1 MGDNFVK
8 INSLVYYLSREIHYL
23 YWLIPSMDYQLFLS
37 QRLQQ
42 LKDSGAYRYFLEV
55 NKSAQHFPN
64 FYYANEEGQQQAA
77 VNWCSNDYLSMSTNE
92 EVISKLGFVT
102 HRSGTGSG
110 GTRNISGTTNHH
122 KELERTLAAWHRKDA
137 ALLFNGAYQANVTT
151 LQTLG
156 KNIPGLVFFSDERNH
171 ASIIEGIRGC
181 KNEKKIFKHND
192 VQHLEELLRTVPADQ
207 PKLIVFESVYSMSGT
222 ISPVKAIAALAKRYN
237 TLTYV
242 DEVHGVGLYGPNG
255 AGMLEQE
262 GEQYSIDIVNGTLSK
277 AVGVFGGYIAASSTI
292 IDFVRSFGS
301 GFIFTTSLPP
311 AICAAANKSIQFI
324 QQNENLRR
332 HFRENVL
339 RLRTILA
346 NNGIEFKQNDSHI
359 TIIPMDDAIQCR
371 QIANQLLEKHGI
383 YLQPINYPTVPVG
396 EECLRII
403 ITARHLPKHINH
415 LAYSLKKI
423 LHGDHK
429 TDWQEFPAVAVAD

>member
-1 MGDNFVK
+1 
-8 INSLVYYLSREIHYL
+8 
-23 YWLIPSMDYQLFLS
+23 
-37 QRLQQ
+37 
-42 LKDSGAYRYFLEV
+42 
-55 NKSAQHFPN
+55 
-64 FYYANEEGQQQAA
+64 
-77 VNWCSNDYLSMSTNE
+77 SNDYLSMSTNE

-102 HRSGTGSG
+102 HRSGSGSG

-122 KELERTLAAWHRKDA
+122 KELEKTLAVWHKKEA

-156 KNIPGLVFFSDERNH
+156 KNLPGLVFFSDERNH

-181 KNEKKIFKHND
+181 KNEKKIFRHND
-192 VQHLEELLRTVPADQ
+192 VEHLEELLQTVPADQ

-222 ISPVKAIAALAKRYN
+222 IAPVKAIAELAKKYN
-237 TLTYV
+237 ALTYV
-242 DEVHGVGLYGPNG
+242 DEVHGVGLYGENG
-255 AGMLEQE
+255 AGILEQK
-262 GEQYSIDIVNGTLSK
+262 GQQHSIDIVNGTLSK
-277 AVGVFGGYIAASSTI
+277 AVGVFGGYIAASATI
-292 IDFVRSFGS
+292 IDFIRSFGS

-324 QQNENLRR
+324 QQDNQLRK
-332 HFRENVL
+332 HFFENVKQ
-339 RLRTILA
+339 LRTA
-346 NNGIEFKQNDSHI
+346 FVNNGIEFKQNDSHI
-359 TIIPMDDAIQCR
+359 TIIPMEEATRCR
-371 QIANQLLEKHGI
+371 QIANQLLEKHGV

-415 LAYSLKKI
+415 LAYSLKKT
-423 LHGDHK
+423 LHGEHK

>member
-1 MGDNFVK
+1 
-8 INSLVYYLSREIHYL
+8 
-23 YWLIPSMDYQLFLS
+23 MDYQLFLN
-37 QRLQQ
+37 QRLQE

-55 NKSAQHFPN
+55 NKSAQHFPS
-64 FYYANEEGQQQAA
+64 FYYGDEKGQQHAA
-77 VNWCSNDYLSMSTNE
+77 VNWCSNDYLGMSTNE

-122 KELERTLAAWHRKDA
+122 KELERTLASWHRKEA

-181 KNEKKIFKHND
+181 KNEKKIFSHND
-192 VQHLEELLRTVPADQ
+192 VEHLEELLRSVPADQ
-207 PKLIVFESVYSMSGT
+207 PKLIVFESVYSMSGS
-222 ISPVKAIAALAKRYN
+222 ISPVKAIAELAKKYN
-237 TLTYV
+237 ALTYI
-242 DEVHGVGLYGPNG
+242 DEVHGVGLYGESG
-255 AGMLEQE
+255 AGILEQE
-262 GEQYSIDIVNGTLSK
+262 RLQYSIDIVNGTLSK
-277 AVGVFGGYIAASSTI
+277 AVGVFGGYIAASAII
-292 IDFVRSFGS
+292 IDFIRSFGS

-324 QQNENLRR
+324 QQNDQVRKL
-332 HFRENVL
+332 FFENVKQL
-339 RLRTILA
+339 RIVFA
-346 NNGIEFKQNDSHI
+346 NNEIGFRQNDSHI
-359 TIIPMDDAIQCR
+359 TIIPMEDATRCR
-371 QIANQLLEKHGI
+371 QIANHLLEKHGV

-423 LHGDHK
+423 LHAR
-429 TDWQEFPAVAVAD
+429 PAFIYERENSI

>member
-1 MGDNFVK
+1 
-8 INSLVYYLSREIHYL
+8 
-23 YWLIPSMDYQLFLS
+23 MDYQSFLN
-37 QRLQQ
+37 QRLQE
-42 LKDSGAYRYFLEV
+42 LKNGGAYRYFLEV

-64 FYYANEEGQQQAA
+64 FYYDDEKGQPHSA

-122 KELERTLAAWHRKDA
+122 KELERTLAAWHKKEA

-181 KNEKKIFKHND
+181 KNEKKIFRHND
-192 VQHLEELLRTVPADQ
+192 VEHLEELLQTIPADK
-207 PKLIVFESVYSMSGT
+207 PKLIVFESVYSMNGT
-222 ISPVKAIAALAKRYN
+222 ISPVKAIADLAKKYGA
-237 TLTYV
+237 LTYI
-242 DEVHGVGLYGPNG
+242 DEVHGVGLYGESG
-255 AGMLEQE
+255 AGILEQE
-262 GEQYSIDIVNGTLSK
+262 DQQNSIDIVNGTLSK
-277 AVGVFGGYIAASSTI
+277 AVGVFGGYIAASATI
-292 IDFVRSFGS
+292 IDFIRSFGS

-324 QQNENLRR
+324 QQNHQLRKHFFENLKQ
-332 HFRENVL
+332 L
-339 RLRTILA
+339 RA
-346 NNGIEFKQNDSHI
+346 AFSNNEIEFKQNNSHI
-359 TIIPMDDAIQCR
+359 TIIPIEDATKCR
-371 QIANQLLEKHGI
+371 QIANHLLEKHGV

-403 ITARHLPKHINH
+403 VTARHLPKHINH

-423 LHGDHK
+423 LHGDNQ
-429 TDWQEFPAVAVAD
+429 TDWKEFPAVALAD

>member
-1 MGDNFVK
+1 MFD
-8 INSLVYYLSREIHYL
+8 YHL
-23 YWLIPSMDYQLFLS
+23 YIANQ
-37 QRLQQ
+37 LQQ
-42 LKDSGAYRYFLEV
+42 LKEEGRYRYFLEV

-64 FYYANEEGQQQAA
+64 FYYTDEQGQQHAA

-92 EVISKLGFVT
+92 EVISRLSFVT

-110 GTRNISGTTNHH
+110 GTRNISGTKNHH
-122 KELERTLAAWHRKDA
+122 KELEKTLAAWHKKEG
-137 ALLFNGAYQANVTT
+137 ALLFNSAYQANVTT

-156 KNIPGLVFFSDERNH
+156 KNIPGLIFFSDERNH
-171 ASIIEGIRGC
+171 ASIIEGVRGC

-192 VQHLEELLRTVPADQ
+192 VRHLEELLKTVPFDK

-222 ISPVKAIAALAKRYN
+222 IAPVKAIAELAKKYN
-237 TLTYV
+237 ALTYV
-242 DEVHGVGLYGPNG
+242 DEVHGVGLYGESG
-255 AGMLEQE
+255 AGILEQE
-262 GEQYSIDIVNGTLSK
+262 GQQHSIDIINGTLSK
-277 AVGVFGGYIAASSTI
+277 AVGVFGGYIAASAII
-292 IDFVRSFGS
+292 IDFIRSFGS

-324 QQNENLRR
+324 QQNDQLRKHFFENLKQ
-332 HFRENVL
+332 L
-339 RLRTILA
+339 RIA
-346 NNGIEFKQNDSHI
+346 FDNNGIEFKQNDSHI
-359 TIIPMDDAIQCR
+359 TIIPMDDATRCR
-371 QIANQLLEKHGI
+371 QIASQLLEKHGV

-423 LHGDHK
+423 LHGDNQ
-429 TDWQEFPAVAVAD
+429 TDWQEFPAVALAG

>member
-1 MGDNFVK
+1 MTSSK
-8 INSLVYYLSREIHYL
+8 YYMFDYHL
-23 YWLIPSMDYQLFLS
+23 YIANQ
-37 QRLQQ
+37 LQQ
-42 LKDSGAYRYFLEV
+42 LKEEGRYRYFLEV

-64 FYYANEEGQQQAA
+64 FYYTDEQGQQHAA

-92 EVISKLGFVT
+92 EVISRLSFVT

-122 KELERTLAAWHRKDA
+122 KELEKTLAAWHKKEG

-156 KNIPGLVFFSDERNH
+156 KNIPGLIFFSDERNH
-171 ASIIEGIRGC
+171 ASIIEGVRGC

-192 VQHLEELLRTVPADQ
+192 VGHLEELLKTVPFDK

-222 ISPVKAIAALAKRYN
+222 IAPVKAIAELAKKYN
-237 TLTYV
+237 ALTYV
-242 DEVHGVGLYGPNG
+242 DEVHGVGLYGESG
-255 AGMLEQE
+255 AGILEQE
-262 GEQYSIDIVNGTLSK
+262 GQQHSIDIINGTLSK
-277 AVGVFGGYIAASSTI
+277 AVGVFGGYIAASAII
-292 IDFVRSFGS
+292 IDFIRSFGS

-311 AICAAANKSIQFI
+311 AICAATNKSIQFI
-324 QQNENLRR
+324 QQNDQLRKHFFKNLKQ
-332 HFRENVL
+332 L
-339 RLRTILA
+339 RIA
-346 NNGIEFKQNDSHI
+346 FADNGIEFKQNDSHI
-359 TIIPMDDAIQCR
+359 TIIPMDDATRCR
-371 QIANQLLEKHGI
+371 QIASQLLEKHGV

-423 LHGDHK
+423 LHGDNQ
-429 TDWQEFPAVAVAD
+429 TDWQEFPAVALAG

>member
-1 MGDNFVK
+1 
-8 INSLVYYLSREIHYL
+8 
-23 YWLIPSMDYQLFLS
+23 MDYQSFLN
-37 QRLQQ
+37 QRLQE

-55 NKSAQHFPN
+55 NKSAQHFPS
-64 FYYANEEGQQQAA
+64 FYYADEKGQQHAA
-77 VNWCSNDYLSMSTNE
+77 VNWCSNDYLGMSTNE

-122 KELERTLAAWHRKDA
+122 KELERTIAIWHKKEA

-181 KNEKKIFKHND
+181 KNEKKIFRHND
-192 VQHLEELLRTVPADQ
+192 VEHLEELLRSVPADN
-207 PKLIVFESVYSMSGT
+207 PKLIVFESVYSMSGS
-222 ISPVKAIAALAKRYN
+222 ISPVKAIAKLAKKYGA
-237 TLTYV
+237 LTYI
-242 DEVHGVGLYGPNG
+242 DEVHGVGLYGESG
-255 AGMLEQE
+255 AGILEQE
-262 GEQYSIDIVNGTLSK
+262 GQQHSIDIINGTLSK
-277 AVGVFGGYIAASSTI
+277 AVGVFGGYIASSAI
-292 IDFVRSFGS
+292 VIDFIRSFGS

-311 AICAAANKSIQFI
+311 AICAAANKSIQII
-324 QQNENLRR
+324 QQNGQLGK
-332 HFRENVL
+332 HFFENVKQ
-339 RLRTILA
+339 LRTVFT
-346 NNGIEFKQNDSHI
+346 NNEIGFRQNDSHI
-359 TIIPMDDAIQCR
+359 TIILMEDATRCR
-371 QIANQLLEKHGI
+371 QIASQLLEKHGV

-423 LHGDHK
+423 LHGDNQ
-429 TDWQEFPAVAVAD
+429 TDWKEFPAVALAD

>member
-1 MGDNFVK
+1 M
-8 INSLVYYLSREIHYL
+8 HYL
-23 YWLIPSMDYQLFLS
+23 YPLTRTCQSIVSMFFMDYQSFFNDKI
-37 QRLQQ
+37 QQ
-42 LKDSGAYRYFLEV
+42 LKDNGSYRYFLEV

-64 FYYANEEGQQQAA
+64 FYYADEQGQQHAA

-92 EVISKLGFVT
+92 DVIAKLGFVT

-122 KELERTLAAWHRKDA
+122 KELERTLAAWHNKEA

-181 KNEKKIFKHND
+181 KNEKKIFRHND
-192 VQHLEELLRTVPADQ
+192 IDHLEELLQSVPIEQ

-222 ISPVKAIAALAKRYN
+222 ISPVKAIAELAKKHN
-237 TLTYV
+237 ALTYI
-242 DEVHGVGLYGPNG
+242 DEVHGVGLYGKSG
-255 AGMLEQE
+255 AGILEQE
-262 GEQYSIDIVNGTLSK
+262 GEQQAIDIVNGTLSK
-277 AVGVFGGYIAASSTI
+277 AVGVFGGYIASSI
-292 IDFVRSFGS
+292 RLIDFIRSFGS

-324 QQNENLRR
+324 QQHDQLRKQ
-332 HFRENVL
+332 FFQNVDQ
-339 RLRTILA
+339 LRTAFA
-346 NNGIEFKQNDSHI
+346 NNGIEFKHNDSHI
-359 TIIPMDDAIQCR
+359 TIIPIENATRCR
-371 QIANQLLEKHGI
+371 QIANQLLEKQGV

-415 LAYSLKKI
+415 MAYSLKKV
-423 LHGDHK
+423 LHGDNQI
-429 TDWQEFPAVAVAD
+429 DWQEFPAVAVAD

>member
-1 MGDNFVK
+1 MFD
-8 INSLVYYLSREIHYL
+8 YHL
-23 YWLIPSMDYQLFLS
+23 YIAS
-37 QRLQQ
+37 QLQQ
-42 LKDSGAYRYFLEV
+42 LKEEGRYRYFLEV

-64 FYYANEEGQQQAA
+64 FYYTDEQGQQHAA

-92 EVISKLGFVT
+92 DVISKLGFVT

-122 KELERTLAAWHRKDA
+122 KELEKTLAAWHKKEG

-156 KNIPGLVFFSDERNH
+156 KNIPGLIFFSDERNH

-181 KNEKKIFKHND
+181 KNEKKIFRHND
-192 VQHLEELLRTVPADQ
+192 MEHLEEMLQTVPADK

-222 ISPVKAIAALAKRYN
+222 ISPVKAIAELAKRYN
-237 TLTYV
+237 ALTYV
-242 DEVHGVGLYGPNG
+242 DEVHGMGLYGESG
-255 AGMLEQE
+255 AGILEQE
-262 GEQYSIDIVNGTLSK
+262 GQQLSIDIVNGTLSK
-277 AVGVFGGYIAASSTI
+277 SVGVFGGYIAASATV
-292 IDFVRSFGS
+292 IDFIRSFGS

-311 AICAAANKSIQFI
+311 AICAAANRSIQFI
-324 QQNENLRR
+324 QQNGQLRK
-332 HFRENVL
+332 HFLENVKQ
-339 RLRTILA
+339 LRTA
-346 NNGIEFKQNDSHI
+346 FTNNGIEFKRNDSHI
-359 TIIPMDDAIQCR
+359 TIIPMGDPTRCR
-371 QIANQLLEKHGI
+371 QIANQLLEKHGV

-423 LHGDHK
+423 LHGDDQ
-429 TDWQEFPAVAVAD
+429 TDWQKFPAVAVAD

>member
-1 MGDNFVK
+1 
-8 INSLVYYLSREIHYL
+8 
-23 YWLIPSMDYQLFLS
+23 MDYQSFLN
-37 QRLQQ
+37 QRLQG

-55 NKSAQHFPN
+55 NKSAQHFPS
-64 FYYANEEGQQQAA
+64 FYYSDEKGQQHAA

-122 KELERTLAAWHRKDA
+122 KELERTLAAWHKKEA

-156 KNIPGLVFFSDERNH
+156 KNIPGLVFFSDESNH

-181 KNEKKIFKHND
+181 KNEKKIFRHND
-192 VQHLEELLRTVPADQ
+192 VEHLEELLQIIPADK

-222 ISPVKAIAALAKRYN
+222 IAPVKAIAELAKKYN
-237 TLTYV
+237 ALTYI
-242 DEVHGVGLYGPNG
+242 DEVHGVGLYGETG
-255 AGMLEQE
+255 AGILEQE
-262 GEQYSIDIVNGTLSK
+262 KQQHSIDIVNGTLSK
-277 AVGVFGGYIAASSTI
+277 AVGVFGGYIAASATI
-292 IDFVRSFGS
+292 VDFIRSFGS

-324 QQNENLRR
+324 QQNNQLRK
-332 HFRENVL
+332 HFFENVKQ
-339 RLRTILA
+339 LRTVFT
-346 NNGIEFKQNDSHI
+346 NNEIGFRQNDSHI
-359 TIIPMDDAIQCR
+359 TIIPMEDATRCR
-371 QIANQLLEKHGI
+371 QIANQLLEKHGV

-423 LHGDHK
+423 LHGDNQ
-429 TDWQEFPAVAVAD
+429 TDWKEFPAVALAD